1 MMKRTFL
8 AILLV
13 LSMSFSATAIY
24 DPNNTHTSDTD
35 GPKMLKATSLPSN
48 STPADSENGTQVT
61 ENESETSVQ
70 RPEQTRPE
78 PEVMV
83 QPKRPVN
90 QGFIPRILNTIR
102 GLF

>member
-1 MMKRTFL
+1 MMKRTVL
-8 AILLV
+8 LGLLV

-35 GPKMLKATSLPSN
+35 GPKMLKATDLPTN
-48 STPADSENGTQVT
+48 STSADSENRTNMTG
-61 ENESETSVQ
+61 NDSETSVQ